1 MARLS
6 LSLLGPF
13 RATLDGEPI
22 TGFASNKVRALLAYL
37 AVEVMQPHPRS
48 YLAGLLWPDS
58 PERYALS
65 SLRSALANLRTAI
78 GDRDA
83 SPPFLLISRETIQLN
98 PASDHWIDAV
108 TFTELVQA
116 GTTTGDGLE
125 MAIDLYAGPFMEG
138 FAVGNSA
145 TYEDWVSL
153 TRERLQRRVLAAFQ
167 RLVEHLEGQ
176 SEYRRACEVAWRW
189 VELAPWQERA
199 HQALMRALALNG
211 ERASALAQYE
221 ACTCALKEEL
231 DVTPSDETKA
241 LYERIRDGNLG
252 PKEASRRRPDAVA
265 RGSSA
270 GAAALVPA
278 ALAGENRWVTVLHC
292 KLTQVGTLLDEA
304 GPEVWAKA
312 LAHTLHI
319 VEEEIRRYG
328 GEVLEQRTEGAV
340 ALFGVPT
347 AHEDDAERAV
357 LAALRMQER
366 IESAP
371 GLRVG
376 VDSGEVFVAVAG
388 ERRQVAGHVL
398 ALAQRASAT
407 AAPGTVALG
416 ENAYR
421 LVQQLFHWGDDTEDT
436 IQGVHRPL
444 RRKVEVG
451 KARGVPGLYA
461 PLVGRHEELGALQ
474 GAVDRL
480 RAGIG
485 GIVTVIGEA
494 GIGKSRLV
502 AEMREH
508 NLTKVRNPSQGWD
521 LQWVEGRCQSYGGSI
536 AYSLWLDMLRSVLGV
551 PRDAAPTVVRDALR
565 ARVQALCPDDLDAVY
580 PYLCRLLS
588 LPLEQRYES
597 VRDLQGE
604 SLQAEVFWAV
614 QTLVESAARQHPLVM
629 VCEDL
634 HWADATSLAL
644 LERILAQTDRSAL
657 LLVCILRPD
666 VAHGCWQLRE
676 TAARRYR
683 HRYTDLW
690 LDALTTEESQ
700 ALVGHLLR
708 IEDLPGPLR
717 ANILRHAEGNPFYVE
732 EILRALIDAEL
743 IARDDTGHWR
753 ATCAI
758 GAIPIP
764 DTLLGVLSARIDR
777 LEAGTRRVLRLT
789 SVIGREFPLRVLAE
803 IVREDDPCPPEE
815 PYRSHEVQARTLE
828 RHLLA
833 LQQQQLIR
841 ERSRVPEVEYVFQHE
856 LTREAAYH
864 GLLKQERLGYHRRVA
879 ETLQRLYPE
888 QIEEYAGL
896 LAYHWEQAENP
907 RRAVEYLLR
916 AGEQARIGYAN
927 AEAIDYCQRALAW
940 MEPPGSEAYPPGWR
954 LSALSGLGKA
964 RFFAGQVSAAEAPL
978 REATGLAEEMRL
990 PVRERLRLSWWLGEV
1005 LRWMERWEEL
1015 LHLSQEGLGL
1025 LPEEDEALEAALVN
1039 YHIAAATSDPTTC
1052 RTYVGRTAGFLKDL
1066 PYVEELRP
1074 VYAQVVYWC
1083 LDTKRVEDAQRWV
1096 RAFQAQATRAH
1107 DLRALA
1113 DVSAIDG
1120 DISFFTGDLQRALP
1134 YYRQAV
1140 ELYGRV
1146 NDAKME
1152 SRCMRDL
1159 AETYLVQGQIQNAR
1173 RLAERAV
1180 ELVRDEDFE
1189 GLRAWV
1195 YGTAGVAAMCERRWD
1210 EARRIFEE
1218 ACQAA
1223 QKVGNAAN
1231 QISLKACQACVCLA
1245 QGKRKEASDLIE
1257 MAMEMHPPEWW
1268 QHLPTIHI
1276 YEAFTLSRLEQAYQ
1290 DPQRYQEFCERCHRD
1305 YPQSQ
1310 KSVFRQWHLVP
1321 ATAPS
1326 LSEPRIAEVFAG
1338 SLLPGWA
1345 WKDPFGDCSY
1355 EVRDG
1360 LSIRAAN
1367 ERDVWMINWSA
1378 PRLLRPVSG
1387 DWAVQ
1392 AACVPAMDD
1401 RPTIGGLLLWKDEH
1415 HYLSLIRGAFGDREA
1430 TLMGCLGD
1438 SDVIFGQGCLY
1449 NASERILLRL
1459 DRAGDQV
1466 NAYCSADGIRWY
1478 AVGETIFPAEDPL
1491 QVGLVAIGHI
1501 NRRIY
1506 PGAHPHGTA
1515 IRFESFCL
1523 WQQGK
1528 PHLA

>member
-6 LSLLGPF
+6 LSLLGPL
-13 RATLDGEPI
+13 RAILDGEPI

-37 AVEVMQPHPRS
+37 AVEVAQPHPRS

-65 SLRSALANLRTAI
+65 SVRSALANLRTAI

-83 SPPFLLISRETIQLN
+83 SPPFLLITRETIQLN
-98 PASDHWIDAV
+98 PTSDHWVDAV
-108 TFTELVQA
+108 AFSQLVQA
-116 GTTTGDGLE
+116 GAATSDGLE
-125 MAIDLYAGPFMEG
+125 QAIALYRGPFMES
-138 FAVGNSA
+138 FSVGASA

-176 SEYRRACEVAWRW
+176 SEYQRACEVAWRW

-199 HQALMRALALNG
+199 HQALMRAMALNG

-221 ACTCALKEEL
+221 ACTRALKEEL

-241 LYERIRDGNLG
+241 LYERIRDGDLG
-252 PKEASRRRPDAVA
+252 PKEASRRRPDEVTHDPA
-265 RGSSA
+265 A

-278 ALAGENRWVTVLHC
+278 ALAGEHRWVTVLHC
-292 KLTQVGTLLDEA
+292 ELTRVGALLDEI
-304 GPEVWAKA
+304 GPETWAKA
-312 LAHTLHI
+312 MAHTLHI

-328 GEVLEQRTEGAV
+328 GEVLERRSEGAV

-357 LAALRMQER
+357 LAALGMQER

-371 GLRVG
+371 GLQVG

-388 ERRQVAGHVL
+388 EHRQVVGHAL
-398 ALAQRASAT
+398 ALAQRTSAT

-421 LVQQLFHWGDDTEDT
+421 LVQQLFHWDDTTGT

-461 PLVGRHEELGALQ
+461 PLVGRDEELGALQ

-480 RAGIG
+480 HAGIG
-485 GIVTVIGEA
+485 GIVTVVGEA

-502 AEMREH
+502 AEIRKH
-508 NLTKVRNPSQGWD
+508 NLAKVSEPLQGWD
-521 LQWVEGRCQSYGGSI
+521 VSWVEGRCQSYGGSI

-551 PRDAAPTVVRDALR
+551 PRDAAPTVVRDTLR
-565 ARVQALCPDDLDAVY
+565 ARVQALCPHDLDAVY

-597 VRDLQGE
+597 IRDLQGE
-604 SLQAEVFWAV
+604 SLQAEVFWSV
-614 QTLVESAARQHPLVM
+614 QTLVASAARQRPVAM

-644 LERILAQTDRSAL
+644 LERILALTDRSAL
-657 LLVCILRPD
+657 LVICILRPE

-683 HRYTDLW
+683 HRHTGLW
-690 LDALTTEESQ
+690 LDALTTEESR

-708 IEDLPGPLR
+708 IEDLPGALR
-717 ANILRHAEGNPFYVE
+717 AKILEHAEGNPFYVE

-743 IARDDTGHWR
+743 ITRDEAGHWR

-758 GAIPIP
+758 EAIPIP
-764 DTLLGVLSARIDR
+764 DTLHSVLSARIDR
-777 LEAGTRRVLRLT
+777 LETETLRVLRLA
-789 SVIGREFPLRVLAE
+789 SVIGREFPYRVLAE
-803 IVREDDPCPPEE
+803 IVRDDDPRPPEE
-815 PYRSHEVQARTLE
+815 PHHSRETQVGALE
-828 RHLLA
+828 THLLV

-864 GLLKQERLGYHRRVA
+864 GLLRREHLGYHRRVA
-879 ETLQRLYPE
+879 ETLVRLYPE
-888 QIEEYAGL
+888 QIGEQAGL
-896 LAYHWEQAENP
+896 LAYHWERAEDAVK
-907 RRAVEYLLR
+907 AVEYLLQ
-916 AGEQARIGYAN
+916 AGEQARLAYAN
-927 AEAIDYCQRALAW
+927 DEAIDYFQRALAW
-940 MEPPGSEAYPPGWR
+940 MDRPPSETYPPDWR
-954 LSALSGLGKA
+954 LTALGGLGKG

-978 REATGLAEEMRL
+978 REAVGLAESMGL
-990 PVRERLRLSWWLGEV
+990 SVRERLRLSWWLGEV
-1005 LRWMERWEEL
+1005 LQWMERWEEL
-1015 LHLSQEGLGL
+1015 LHLGQEGLSL
-1025 LPEEDEALEAALVN
+1025 LPEEEETLEAALVN
-1039 YHIAAATSDPTTC
+1039 YHIAQGTSDHAVYLEYI
-1052 RTYVGRTAGFLKDL
+1052 RRTACFLEGL
-1066 PYVEELRP
+1066 PYVEELRA

-1083 LDTKRVEDAQRWV
+1083 LNTRRVEDAQRWLST
-1096 RAFQAQATRAH
+1096 FQAKASRTH
-1107 DLRALA
+1107 DLRAMA
-1113 DVSAIDG
+1113 DISAING
-1120 DISFFTGDLQRALP
+1120 DLSFSTGDLQRALP
-1134 YYRQAV
+1134 HYHQAV
-1140 ELYGRV
+1140 ELYARV

-1152 SRCMRDL
+1152 SRYMRDL
-1159 AETYLVQGQIQNAR
+1159 AETYLVQGQIQDAR

-1180 ELVRDEDFE
+1180 ALVRDEDSE

-1195 YGTAGVAAMCERRWD
+1195 YGTAGVAAMCGRRWD

-1223 QKVGNAAN
+1223 QNVGNVAN
-1231 QISLKACQACVCLA
+1231 QISLRVCQACVCLA

-1257 MAMEMHPPEWW
+1257 AAMEMHPPEWW
-1268 QHLPTIHI
+1268 PDLPIIHI
-1276 YEAFTLSRLEQAYQ
+1276 YEAWTLSRLEQAYQ
-1290 DPQRYQEFCERCHRD
+1290 DPQRYRDFCERCRRD

-1355 EVRDG
+1355 ELHDG

-1367 ERDVWMINWSA
+1367 ERDVWVINWSA

-1392 AACVPAMDD
+1392 TACVPAMDD
-1401 RPTIGGLLLWKDEH
+1401 RPAIGGLLLWKDEH

-1449 NASERILLRL
+1449 NASERLLLRL

-1515 IRFESFCL
+1515 ICFESFQL
-1523 WQQGK
+1523 WQQDE
-1528 PHLA
+1528 PHPA